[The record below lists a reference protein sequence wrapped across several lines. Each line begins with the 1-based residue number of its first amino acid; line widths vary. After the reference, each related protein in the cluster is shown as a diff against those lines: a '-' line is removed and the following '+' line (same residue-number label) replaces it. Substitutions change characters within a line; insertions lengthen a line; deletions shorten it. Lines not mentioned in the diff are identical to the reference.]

1 MRSTMAL
8 WISILDLRRK
18 TWWCG
23 LPFLTGG
30 GGREYTGHWRPN
42 IPLYSHPPLCNW
54 KKDWI
59 NQSVTVS
66 LQFPVAESNI
76 TGFFFFF
83 LPLLLRRDEFFI
95 PNSTGLSV
103 WENALGPRDFQTP
116 TVSMATFWINIDRW
130 AVNADWSLSSW
141 DCKTT
146 YVQFIWCLLV
156 LYQTWYMLSCMLSS
170 SLILSL
176 LLWGSHSVFQ

>member
-1 MRSTMAL
+1 MVWSTVLDRGRGKGVHRSLETEYPIVFSPAFVQL
-8 WISILDLRRK
+8 EK
-18 TWWCG
+18 G
-23 LPFLTGG
+23 L
-30 GGREYTGHWRPN
+30 
-42 IPLYSHPPLCNW
+42 
-54 KKDWI
+54 
-59 NQSVTVS
+59 NQSISNGIFTVS
-66 LQFPVAESNI
+66 RGRIKHHWV
-76 TGFFFFF
+76 FFFTFA
-83 LPLLLRRDEFFI
+83 LRRDEFFI
-95 PNSTGLSV
+95 PNSTELSV